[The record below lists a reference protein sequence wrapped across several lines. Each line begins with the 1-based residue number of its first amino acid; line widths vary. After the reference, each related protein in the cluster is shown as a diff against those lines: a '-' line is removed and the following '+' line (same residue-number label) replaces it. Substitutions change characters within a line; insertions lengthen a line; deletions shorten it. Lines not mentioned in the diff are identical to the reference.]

1 MKTSTADSGICA
13 GFIMPHPPVLIP
25 AVGKGR
31 ESDAMPTL
39 KACRLVASRIAALKP
54 ETIVFISPHAPLFG
68 DYLFMYDALVLTG
81 TFARFGAH
89 AVSISCQQ
97 DSGFVHVLKALLSD
111 AKIPAGTPE
120 RNVLSR
126 LDIDGSLDH
135 GVLVPLHFIRE
146 AYENF
151 RIVCLS
157 SSAFET
163 DRVLE
168 IGRLLREAS
177 VKTDRRICIVASGD
191 LSHRVTA
198 ESPYGMVKEGAVFDR
213 AIADAIAGGRLADI
227 LSIDP
232 DLREAAAECGYNSLV
247 MLAGA
252 LGDSACGTRL
262 YSEEAPF
269 GIGYCV
275 AGFELEPGGEKAESR
290 SDALHSGERASH
302 VPSWPVALA
311 TTTIEHYV
319 RTGETLRS
327 DGHSVHGIPRAGCFV
342 SLKKHGELRGCIGT
356 IAPVT
361 ESIEEEIIRNAIA
374 ACSEDPRFE
383 PVEEDELAGLTVSV
397 DILSAP
403 EPVESREALDPSLY
417 GVIVTSG
424 FRRGLLLP
432 DLEGVDTVDDQLAI
446 ACRKGGIDP
455 EGPFRIERFTVT
467 RYH

>member
-1 MKTSTADSGICA
+1 
-13 GFIMPHPPVLIP
+13 MPHPPVVIP

-31 ESDAMPTL
+31 ETDAMPTV

-68 DYLFMYDALVLTG
+68 DYLFMYDEPVLTG

-89 AVSISCQQ
+89 SVSLSCQQ
-97 DSGFVHVLKALLSD
+97 DSAFVHMLKALLSD

-120 RNVLSR
+120 KNVLSR

-151 RIVCLS
+151 RVVCLS
-157 SSAFET
+157 SSAFESG
-163 DRVLE
+163 RVLE
-168 IGRLLREAS
+168 IGRLIRDAALK
-177 VKTDRRICIVASGD
+177 VKRRVCIVASGD

-198 ESPYGMVKEGAVFDR
+198 ESPYGMVKEGAVFDK
-213 AIADAIAGGRLADI
+213 AIADAVSGGRLADI

-232 DLREAAAECGYNSLV
+232 DLREQAAECGYNSMV

-252 LGDSACGTRL
+252 LGDSPCESRL

-275 AGFELEPGGEKAESR
+275 AGFELEGDAEKGETRRESG
-290 SDALHSGERASH
+290 ACGACGEEY

-319 RTGETLRS
+319 KTGETLRS

-342 SLKKHGELRGCIGT
+342 SLKKDGSLRGCIGT

-383 PVEEDELAGLTVSV
+383 PVEADELTGLTVSV

-403 EPVESREALDPSLY
+403 EPVESRDDLDPERY

-432 DLEGVDTVDDQLAI
+432 DLEEVTTVDDQLAI

-455 EGPFRIERFTVT
+455 EGQFRIERFTVT